1 MTIPTFDRII
11 FPLLQ
16 TLSQHPDGLRA
27 RDAAELVAD
36 RLGIT
41 PAERE
46 ELLPSGTQEVYRNR
60 IAWAHD
66 RLKRGAYSESPA
78 RGIWKITTKGMEF
91 VAAHPEGFT
100 EDERTYLAFRIHN
113 KKHLTET
120 IVNNAGELPAVDA
133 TPRETIE
140 RAVQQLEESVAE
152 ELIQLVLGS
161 SPSFFEKLVVDLLL
175 AMGYG
180 LRKGVIQD
188 GGKSGDGGIDGIIA
202 LDRLGLEKVYLQAK
216 RWSSEHCVGS
226 PEVQRFFGAL
236 AGRKAKK
243 GVFITTSYFSKDA
256 EEFARQVSDSIV
268 LIDGEKLA
276 ELMIEAGIGV
286 STEKSVKLM
295 KVDTDY
301 FDPPLT

>member
-1 MTIPTFDRII
+1 MIPTFDQII
-11 FPLLQ
+11 YPLLQ
-16 TLSQHPDGLRA
+16 TLSQHPEGLRA
-27 RDAAELVAD
+27 REAAELVAD

-41 PAERE
+41 PEERQ

-66 RLKRGAYSESPA
+66 RLKRGGYSEAPA
-78 RGIWKITTKGMEF
+78 RGTWRITPAGKEF
-91 VAAHPEGFT
+91 LGTHPHGLSD
-100 EDERTYLAFRIHN
+100 DERTYLAFRIHN
-113 KKHLTET
+113 KARLKPTSDE
-120 IVNNAGELPAVDA
+120 VPEGVSPSEA

-140 RAVQQLEESVAE
+140 RAVQQLEESVAD
-152 ELIQLVLGS
+152 ELLQMILVS
-161 SPSFFEKLVVDLLL
+161 SPTFFEKLVVDLLL

-180 LRKGVIQD
+180 VRRGVIQD
-188 GGKSGDGGIDGIIA
+188 GGKSGDGGVDGIIA

-216 RWSSEHCVGS
+216 RWGRDHCVGS
-226 PEVQRFFGAL
+226 PEIQRFFGAL

-268 LIDGEKLA
+268 LIDGDKLA

-286 STEKSVKLM
+286 STEKSIKLVKI
-295 KVDTDY
+295 DTDY
-301 FDPPLT
+301 FDPPLA